1 MPDLVRFELAGRVAL
16 LRFDDGKANAVSHEA
31 AAALG
36 AALER
41 AEREAGAAV
50 LIGRPGR
57 FSAGFDL
64 SVMNAG
70 PDAARGLVGAG
81 AELLVRIVESRVPL
95 VAACS
100 GHALAMGALLLL
112 AADVRV
118 GASGAFRIGLNE
130 VAIGLPLPL
139 FAVELARER
148 LSRRALGRATALAE
162 LCDPESAVATG
173 FLDRVVA
180 PERLE
185 AEAVALAE
193 AYATL
198 PVAAY
203 RTTKQ
208 KLRGPMVERIR
219 ATLRQDLASWGAA

>member
-1 MPDLVRFELAGRVAL
+1 MSDLVRVELAGRVAL
-16 LRFDDGKANAVSHEA
+16 LRFDDGKANAVSHA
-31 AAALG
+31 AAQRAGRRARARG
-36 AALER
+36 AR
-41 AEREAGAAV
+41 GGAAV

-70 PDAARGLVGAG
+70 PDAARGLVSAG
-81 AELLVRIVESRVPL
+81 AELLLRIVASRVPV

-148 LSRRALGRATALAE
+148 LSRRALGRATSLAE

-185 AEAVALAE
+185 GEAVALAE
-193 AYATL
+193 SYAAL
-198 PVAAY
+198 PAAAY
-203 RTTKQ
+203 WTTKQ
-208 KLRGPMVERIR
+208 KLRGPLVERIR
-219 ATLRQDLASWGAA
+219 ATLEQDLAGWGAA

>member
-1 MPDLVRFELAGRVAL
+1 MSDQVRFELAGRVAI

-31 AAALG
+31 VAALG

-41 AEREAGAAV
+41 AAREAGAAV

-70 PDAARGLVGAG
+70 PDAARGLVLAG
-81 AELLVRIVESRVPL
+81 GELLLRIVESPVP
-95 VAACS
+95 VIAACS

-112 AADVRV
+112 AADVRI

-130 VAIGLPLPL
+130 VAIGLPLPA

-180 PERLE
+180 AERLE

-193 AYATL
+193 TIAAL
-198 PVAAY
+198 PAAAY
-203 RTTKQ
+203 RITKQ
-208 KLRGPMVERIR
+208 KLRGPLVARIR
-219 ATLRQDLASWGAA
+219 ATLHQDLAGWGSV